1 MVTLRDYQT
10 RALAEVATYG
20 DHRVVLVSP
29 TGSGKTVMGAAYAQQ
44 HQRDGVL
51 WICHRTEL
59 LTQAAGALRA
69 LGLRVGLIAPRE
81 PADPLAPIQV
91 ATVQTLLAR
100 ADRPPAGTIV
110 LDEAHHYTGTTWA
123 DLCMAGYPSAR
134 VLGLTATPQ
143 RADGVGL
150 GDVFQGLVVAA
161 QYPDLLAAGHLVPC
175 RVYQPPAAQR
185 RSLALD
191 PIAAWSRYG
200 EARQTFAFCRTV
212 QAAQDLAIRFRDE
225 LRVPAACIHGMMPAR
240 VRRDALAAFRDGSLT
255 VLTTVYVLT
264 EGVDVPAA
272 SCCLVAR
279 SVGHAGA
286 YLQMAGRVL
295 RPAPGKDDA
304 ILIDLS
310 GATLA
315 HGLPTD
321 AREYTLEGD
330 GIRRSQAPPLRTCL
344 QCGAV
349 FSPVPH
355 CPRCGYEFVV
365 QQPEVRIY
373 SQALREVYAGADTG
387 ETARRAEYDRLRS
400 VARDRGY
407 GIAWVARE
415 YRRLF
420 KANPPWLSELLPDEK
435 RMAYVVW
442 AKQAKA
448 RGFKAGW
455 AAVQYRNVFGVWP
468 GRWA

>member
-1 MVTLRDYQT
+1 VTLRDYQQ
-10 RALAEVATYG
+10 RALDAVATYG

-29 TGSGKTVMGAAYAQQ
+29 TGSGKTVMGAAWAHQ
-44 HQRDGVL
+44 HRRDGVL

-69 LGLRVGLIAPRE
+69 LGLRVGCIAPRE

-100 ADRPPAGTIV
+100 ADRPPAASIV

-123 DLCMAGYPSAR
+123 DLCTAGYPSAR

-150 GDVFQGLVVAA
+150 GDVFQGIVVAA

-175 RVYQPPAAQR
+175 RVYQPPEAQR

-191 PIAAWSRYG
+191 PIAAWRQYG
-200 EARQTFAFCRTV
+200 DGRQTFAFCQTV
-212 QAAQDLAIRFRDE
+212 ERAQDLAIRFRDE
-225 LRVPAACIHGMMPAR
+225 LGVAAACVHDKLPRAAR
-240 VRRDALAAFRDGSLT
+240 LEALRAFRDGT
-255 VLTTVYVLT
+255 IQVLTNVYVLT

-272 SCCLVAR
+272 SCCLIAR
-279 SVGHAGA
+279 PVGHAGA
-286 YLQMAGRVL
+286 FLQIAGRVL
-295 RPAPGKDDA
+295 RPAPGKTDA
-304 ILIDLS
+304 ILIDLT

-330 GIRRSQAPPLRTCL
+330 GIRRTSVPALRTCL

-349 FSPVPH
+349 FPPVPI
-355 CPRCGYEFVV
+355 CPECGYEFVV
-365 QQPEVRIY
+365 KQPTVKIY

-387 ETARRAEYDRLRS
+387 EDARRAEYERLRG
-400 VARDRGY
+400 VAADRGY
-407 GIAWVARE
+407 SLAWVCRE
-415 YRRLF
+415 YRQLF
-420 KANPPWLSELLPDEK
+420 KANPPWVAEVSQTEK
-435 RMAYVVW
+435 RAVYAAFV
-442 AKQAKA
+442 KQGRA
-448 RGFKAGW
+448 RGYKAAW

-468 GRWA
+468 GRWAA